1 MDGDDGFVE
10 LRRRREGTDRIVAFT
25 VVGRV
30 IIGTVIRKHGVA
42 TLALHAGT

>member
-1 MDGDDGFVE
+1 MTALWSSEGE
-10 LRRRREGTDRIVAFT
+10 ERGTDRIVAFT